1 MNSELNFQNKKKAII
16 EVGAFDGVDGIALAY
31 KNPLLKVYSFEANP
45 KQIKFTKHIIQQN
58 NLKQKKKNT

>member
-45 KQIKFTKHIIQQN
+45 KQIKLI
-58 NLKQKKKNT
+58 KKK